1 NLRGYGVALVIVATV
16 VTAAVY
22 VHQTARHWETPAI
35 LASLGLG
42 LACAGWDL
50 CTKRPGWLWSILA
63 QLLLGFSI
71 ASALLHGWNIAAHAL
86 FLIAGVSF
94 FAFAFVEYAR
104 VQRRSQR
111 ALEAAMREL
120 SRGVHG
126 NENVS
131 FQYEGSFRDD
141 GQRLVVYPNRRQL
154 LGQCAIV

>member
-1 NLRGYGVALVIVATV
+1 PAGSSGRRHWEGTCVDMTEPDRLNGRTGNLRGYGVALVIVATV

-111 ALEAAMREL
+111 ALEAAMRA
-120 SRGVHG
+120 
-126 NENVS
+126 
-131 FQYEGSFRDD
+131 Q
-141 GQRLVVYPNRRQL
+141 PRRTWERE
-154 LGQCAIV
+154 